1 MFVSDEQPAGT
12 CRGVCRAA
20 RGHVSASPR
29 VVLVNGE
36 SRSLRSKCAQIKLP
50 PKPFLIHTL
59 SLHPPLEPV
68 YGKVPTMPDYVIN
81 RLGEYFMIG
90 LLFYPPRAGAHTHK
104 QPCVLCQPCAV
115 SSTSH
120 RAHSPVHLHTDRTTS
135 SGLEQ
140 ERDSRFSGW
149 PHGGPSSGAEAAGAE
164 SAAVPGPCSGVYV
177 HYSNCT
183 TRSCTTAPTLK
194 HCRYS
199 HNNHNNAL

>member
-1 MFVSDEQPAGT
+1 MFVSDEHPAGT

-20 RGHVSASPR
+20 RGHVSAPPR

-50 PKPFLIHTL
+50 PKPFLMHTHTL
-59 SLHPPLEPV
+59 STHPLIP
-68 YGKVPTMPDYVIN
+68 
-81 RLGEYFMIG
+81 FMASTDNARSHNQMSWW
-90 LLFYPPRAGAHTHK
+90 LFYDRVAFLLSARGSTHAQAYK
-104 QPCVLCQPCAV
+104 QPCALCQPCAV

-140 ERDSRFSGW
+140 ERDSRCSGW

-177 HYSNCT
+177 HNSNYT
-183 TRSCTTAPTLK
+183 TRTCTTAPTLK
-194 HCRYS
+194 HCRY
-199 HNNHNNAL
+199 NHS

>member
-1 MFVSDEQPAGT
+1 MCTNQT
-12 CRGVCRAA
+12 
-20 RGHVSASPR
+20 
-29 VVLVNGE
+29 
-36 SRSLRSKCAQIKLP
+36 P
-50 PKPFLIHTL
+50 PETVPNTHTL
-59 SLHPPLEPV
+59 SLHPPLDPV
-68 YGKVPTMPDYVIN
+68 CGKVPTMPDHVIN
-81 RLGEYFMIG
+81 CLGEYFMIG

-140 ERDSRFSGW
+140 ERDSGFSGW

-177 HYSNCT
+177 HYSNYNIRT
-183 TRSCTTAPTLK
+183 CTTAPTLK

-199 HNNHNNAL
+199 HNKRCDCHNKQIGHLNFECNIFCKPSKL